1 MCWALQVAV
10 ADFVFELP
18 ERLDTVCS
26 EQGGGLSEGQAQR
39 IAIARSLL
47 HQGAILLFDEFSS
60 SLDEDTE
67 EKLMRNLVTALPE
80 RTMLFITHRH
90 RIVAYCDQVLTIHRV
105 KNDNDSQTKKL
116 TNLKI

>member
-1 MCWALQVAV
+1 MCA
-10 ADFVFELP
+10 
-18 ERLDTVCS
+18 

-47 HQGAILLFDEFSS
+47 HRGAILLFDEFSS

-67 EKLMRNLVTALPE
+67 ERLMRNLVTELPE

-90 RIVAYCDQVLTIHRV
+90 RIVAYCDRVLTIHRL
-105 KNDNDSQTKKL
+105 KNAITDKPVNS
-116 TNLKI
+116 